1 LSIIHYIKKERKR
14 RTSMKKTTTALLLA
28 AGLLAGLSLYSCKSI
43 SSDELKKSIELVDIE
58 TKWVSK
64 YYQPWPPR
72 LILIP
77 VISFRIKNLGSAPL
91 KQVNFNAIFKF
102 KGDPENLGDNF
113 LAAVRGKPVLPGET
127 SEIITLKSNFGVE
140 GKNLDSFKDNVQW
153 KPVEV
158 RLFARSKGSQFVL
171 IGEHDIARNIDFK
184 EPEAVK

>member
-1 LSIIHYIKKERKR
+1 
-14 RTSMKKTTTALLLA
+14 MKKPTTALLLA
-28 AGLLAGLSLYSCKSI
+28 AGLLASLSLYSCKSM

-72 LILIP
+72 LILVPI
-77 VISFRIKNLGSAPL
+77 ISFRVKNVGSAPL
-91 KQVNFNAIFKF
+91 EHINFNAVFNF

-113 LAAVRGKPVLPGET
+113 LAAVRDKAVNPGET

-140 GKNLDSFKDNVQW
+140 GKNLESFKDTVQW

-171 IGEHDIARNIDFK
+171 VGEYDISRNIDFK